1 VVVVRKYRAV
11 LDISRLGRRYVTWCG
26 RANRLEGQVR
36 MVEFDLPNKCELWEV
51 EGIDIDS
58 AWRTLE
64 AAIGKLPVD
73 IYQFGPE
80 GHPDIVWPRTSR
92 CEYGRD

>member
-1 VVVVRKYRAV
+1 VSKYRAV
-11 LDISRLGRRYVTWCG
+11 LDISQLGRRYRSWCG
-26 RANRLEGQVR
+26 HTNSLSGAAQ
-36 MVEFDLPNKCELWEV
+36 MVAFDLPNKCELWEV
-51 EGIDIDS
+51 EGTDIDS